1 MSAVKEAFYEKYAQA
16 AIDQQIKYGI
26 PASVT
31 LAQMAIESGMGTNTL
46 STKYNN
52 YFSVKKG
59 SSWDGPVTYHLDD
72 HSYKEPFRVYGSVA
86 ESIEDHSKVLM
97 YPVYQKNVKNLSST
111 DYVNWAYGIGSVYAS
126 EKTYANMLITDI
138 NTYGLSKYDQM
149 AVQQAQQQGLQ
160 IGYAKNNPSQTIQPH
175 APNNQLVQLQGNW
188 ALPIDFSKV
197 EVSSEFGMRKHP
209 ISGEMK
215 KHYGLD
221 MSSKGTPLPVF
232 ATEDNGTIKKVDY
245 QKKGA
250 GNYVIVEYDRQ
261 DGTKFQTTYMHL
273 SKVGVKEGDIVKA
286 GQQLGVSGSTGGST
300 GVHLHFETKVQ
311 KQNGEWQRFNPALYL
326 AELEVRGNMPVAL
339 DKNGKDYLAEARSSM
354 ALGSGQTGNQL
365 QQDQNMR
372 LLANITNSNDPNKW
386 LAYLMQ
392 QNGEQATGQ
401 DMFSELISSM
411 FKAALGLV
419 MKIKADEVADK
430 MANNNSQIEAN
441 GQTQEDNNVVK
452 RDRETVDVKA
462 LQQRASVNFDTECPE
477 QQQSNGQRLA

>member
-72 HSYKEPFRVYGSVA
+72 HPYKEPFRVHGSVA
-86 ESIEDHSKVLM
+86 QSIEAPSKVSM
-97 YPVYQKNVKNLSST
+97 HPVYQKNVKNHSST

-149 AVQQAQQQGLQ
+149 AVQQAQQRGLQ

-188 ALPIDFSKV
+188 ALPIDLSKV
-197 EVSSEFGMRKHP
+197 RLSSEFGVNRPGHKH
-209 ISGEMK
+209 G
-215 KHYGLD
+215 GLD
-221 MSSKGTPLPVF
+221 LSTKGQNLPVF
-232 ATEDNGTIKKVDY
+232 ATEDNGKVTAV
-245 QKKGA
+245 KPNNGAA
-250 GNYVIVEYDRQ
+250 GNMITVEYNRQ

-273 SKVGVKEGDIVKA
+273 SQIGVKKDDIVNA
-286 GQQLGVSGSTGGST
+286 GQQIGVSGNTGDSTGP
-300 GVHLHFETKVQ
+300 HLHFETKVL

-354 ALGSGQTGNQL
+354 SLGSGQTGNQL

>member
-1 MSAVKEAFYEKYAQA
+1 
-16 AIDQQIKYGI
+16 
-26 PASVT
+26 
-31 LAQMAIESGMGTNTL
+31 
-46 STKYNN
+46 
-52 YFSVKKG
+52 
-59 SSWDGPVTYHLDD
+59 
-72 HSYKEPFRVYGSVA
+72 
-86 ESIEDHSKVLM
+86 M

-149 AVQQAQQQGLQ
+149 AVQQAQQRGLQ

-188 ALPIDFSKV
+188 ALPIDLSKV
-197 EVSSEFGMRKHP
+197 RLSSEFGVNRPGHKH
-209 ISGEMK
+209 G
-215 KHYGLD
+215 GLD
-221 MSSKGTPLPVF
+221 LSTKGQNLPVF
-232 ATEDNGTIKKVDY
+232 ATEDNGKVTAV
-245 QKKGA
+245 KPNNGAA
-250 GNYVIVEYDRQ
+250 GNMITVEYSRQ
-261 DGTKFQTTYMHL
+261 DGTKYQTTYMHL
-273 SKVGVKEGDIVKA
+273 SQIGVKKDDIVNA
-286 GQQLGVSGSTGGST
+286 GQQIGVSGNTGDSTGP
-300 GVHLHFETKVQ
+300 HLHFETRVL

-326 AELEVRGNMPVAL
+326 AELEVRGNMPVSL

-354 ALGSGQTGNQL
+354 SLGSGQTGNQL

>member
-1 MSAVKEAFYEKYAQA
+1 
-16 AIDQQIKYGI
+16 
-26 PASVT
+26 
-31 LAQMAIESGMGTNTL
+31 
-46 STKYNN
+46 
-52 YFSVKKG
+52 
-59 SSWDGPVTYHLDD
+59 
-72 HSYKEPFRVYGSVA
+72 
-86 ESIEDHSKVLM
+86 M

-175 APNNQLVQLQGNW
+175 APNYQLVQLQGNW
-188 ALPIDFSKV
+188 ALPIDLSKV
-197 EVSSEFGMRKHP
+197 RLSSEYGVPRPGHKH
-209 ISGEMK
+209 G
-215 KHYGLD
+215 GLD
-221 MSSKGTPLPVF
+221 LSTKGQNLPVF
-232 ATEDNGTIKKVDY
+232 ATEDNGKVTAV
-245 QKKGA
+245 KPNNGAA
-250 GNYVIVEYDRQ
+250 GNMITVEYSRQ
-261 DGTKFQTTYMHL
+261 DGTKYQTTYMHL
-273 SKVGVKEGDIVKA
+273 SQFGVKKGDIVNA
-286 GQQLGVSGSTGGST
+286 GQQIGVSGNTGDSTGP
-300 GVHLHFETKVQ
+300 HLHFETRVL

-326 AELEVRGNMPVAL
+326 AELEVRGNMPVSL
-339 DKNGKDYLAEARSSM
+339 DKNGKDYLAEVRSSM
-354 ALGSGQTGNQL
+354 SLGSGQTGNQL

-419 MKIKADEVADK
+419 VKIKADEVADK

-441 GQTQEDNNVVK
+441 GQSQEDNNVVK

>member
-26 PASVT
+26 PASIT
-31 LAQMAIESGMGTNTL
+31 LQQMALESGYGTSDLAAN
-46 STKYNN
+46 YNN
-52 YFSVKKG
+52 YFGVKAG
-59 SSWDGPVTYHLDD
+59 SSWKGPTIMKVDD
-72 HSYKEPFRVYGSVA
+72 HNYPEAFRVYGSVE
-86 ESIEDHSKVLM
+86 ESVENHSKVLM
-97 YPVYQKNVKNLSST
+97 ASRYRNCFKYSST
-111 DYVNWAYGIGSVYAS
+111 DYRNWAVQIRAAGYAS
-126 EKTYANMLITDI
+126 DKTYAQKLINLI
-138 NTYGLSKYDQM
+138 GENQLYKYDQM
-149 AVQQAQQQGLQ
+149 ALEQARQRGVE
-160 IGYAKNNPSQTIQPH
+160 IGYMRNGKAPSTPTSAPSKQLLNP
-175 APNNQLVQLQGNW
+175 LQGNW
-188 ALPIDFSKV
+188 ALPIDLSKV
-197 EVSSEFGMRKHP
+197 RLSSEYGVNRPGHKH
-209 ISGEMK
+209 G
-215 KHYGLD
+215 GLD
-221 MSSKGTPLPVF
+221 LSTKGQNLPVF
-232 ATEDNGTIKKVDY
+232 ATEDNGKVTAV
-245 QKKGA
+245 KPNNGAA
-250 GNYVIVEYDRQ
+250 GNMITVEYSRQ

-273 SKVGVKEGDIVKA
+273 SQIGVKKDDIVNA
-286 GQQLGVSGSTGGST
+286 GQQIGVSGTTGDSTGP
-300 GVHLHFETKVQ
+300 HLHFETKVL

-326 AELEVRGNMPVAL
+326 AELEVRGNMPVSL
-339 DKNGKDYLAEARSSM
+339 DKNGKDYLAEVRSSM
-354 ALGSGQTGNQL
+354 SLGSGQTGNQL

>member
-1 MSAVKEAFYEKYAQA
+1 M
-16 AIDQQIKYGI
+16 
-26 PASVT
+26 ASRYR
-31 LAQMAIESGMGTNTL
+31 NCF
-46 STKYNN
+46 N
-52 YFSVKKG
+52 Y
-59 SSWDGPVTYHLDD
+59 
-72 HSYKEPFRVYGSVA
+72 
-86 ESIEDHSKVLM
+86 
-97 YPVYQKNVKNLSST
+97 SST
-111 DYVNWAYGIGSVYAS
+111 DYQNWAVQIRAAGYAS
-126 EKTYANMLITDI
+126 DKTYAQKLINLI
-138 NTYGLSKYDQM
+138 GENQLYKYDQM
-149 AVQQAQQQGLQ
+149 ALEQARQRGVE
-160 IGYAKNNPSQTIQPH
+160 IGYMRNSKATSTPTSTPSKQLLNP
-175 APNNQLVQLQGNW
+175 LQGNW
-188 ALPIDFSKV
+188 ALPIDLSKV
-197 EVSSEFGMRKHP
+197 RLSSEFGVNRPGHKH
-209 ISGEMK
+209 G
-215 KHYGLD
+215 GLD
-221 MSSKGTPLPVF
+221 LSTKGQNLPVF
-232 ATEDNGTIKKVDY
+232 ATEDNGKVTAV
-245 QKKGA
+245 KPNNGAA
-250 GNYVIVEYDRQ
+250 GNMITVEYNRQ

-273 SKVGVKEGDIVKA
+273 SQIGVKKDDIVNA
-286 GQQLGVSGSTGGST
+286 GQQIGISGNTGDSTGP
-300 GVHLHFETKVQ
+300 HLHFETKVL

-326 AELEVRGNMPVAL
+326 AELEVRGNMPVSL

-354 ALGSGQTGNQL
+354 SLGSGQAGSQL
-365 QQDQNMR
+365 RQDQNMR

>member
-1 MSAVKEAFYEKYAQA
+1 MKV
-16 AIDQQIKYGI
+16 
-26 PASVT
+26 
-31 LAQMAIESGMGTNTL
+31 
-46 STKYNN
+46 
-52 YFSVKKG
+52 
-59 SSWDGPVTYHLDD
+59 DD
-72 HSYKEPFRVYGSVA
+72 HNYPEAFRVYGSVE
-86 ESIEDHSKVLM
+86 ESVENHSKVLM
-97 YPVYQKNVKNLSST
+97 ASRYRNCFKYSST
-111 DYVNWAYGIGSVYAS
+111 DYQNWAVQIRAAGYAS
-126 EKTYANMLITDI
+126 DKTYAQKLINLI
-138 NTYGLSKYDQM
+138 GENQLYKYDQM
-149 AVQQAQQQGLQ
+149 ALEQARQRGVE
-160 IGYAKNNPSQTIQPH
+160 IGYMRNGKAPSTPTSAPSKQLLNP
-175 APNNQLVQLQGNW
+175 LQGNW
-188 ALPIDFSKV
+188 ALPIDLSKV
-197 EVSSEFGMRKHP
+197 RLSSEYGVNRPGHKH
-209 ISGEMK
+209 G
-215 KHYGLD
+215 GLD
-221 MSSKGTPLPVF
+221 LSTKGQNLPVF
-232 ATEDNGTIKKVDY
+232 ATEDNGKVTAV
-245 QKKGA
+245 KPNNGAA
-250 GNYVIVEYDRQ
+250 GNMITVEYSRQ

-273 SKVGVKEGDIVKA
+273 SQIGVKKDDIVNA
-286 GQQLGVSGSTGGST
+286 GQQIGVSGNTGDSTGP
-300 GVHLHFETKVQ
+300 HLHFETKVL

-326 AELEVRGNMPVAL
+326 AELEVRGNMPVSL
-339 DKNGKDYLAEARSSM
+339 DKNGKDYLAEVRSSM
-354 ALGSGQTGNQL
+354 SLGSGQTGNQL

>member
-1 MSAVKEAFYEKYAQA
+1 MSAAKAAFYEKYAQA

-52 YFSVKKG
+52 FFSVKKG
-59 SSWDGPVTYHLDD
+59 GSWDGPVTYHLDD

-97 YPVYQKNVKNLSST
+97 YPKYQKNVKNLSST
-111 DYVNWAYGIGSVYAS
+111 DYVNWAYGIGPVYAS
-126 EKTYANMLITDI
+126 EKSYANMLITDI
-138 NTYGLSKYDQM
+138 NAYGLSKYDQM
-149 AVQQAQQQGLQ
+149 AVQQAQQRGLQ

-188 ALPIDFSKV
+188 ALPIDLSKV
-197 EVSSEFGMRKHP
+197 RLSSEFGVNRPGHKH
-209 ISGEMK
+209 G
-215 KHYGLD
+215 GLD
-221 MSSKGTPLPVF
+221 LSTKGQNLPVF
-232 ATEDNGTIKKVDY
+232 ATEDNGKVTAV
-245 QKKGA
+245 KPNNGAA
-250 GNYVIVEYDRQ
+250 GNMITVEYSRQ
-261 DGTKFQTTYMHL
+261 DGTKYQTTYMHL
-273 SKVGVKEGDIVKA
+273 SQIGVKKGDIVNA
-286 GQQLGVSGSTGGST
+286 GQQIGVSGNTGDSTGP
-300 GVHLHFETKVQ
+300 HLHFETKVL

-354 ALGSGQTGNQL
+354 SLGSGQAESQL

>member
-1 MSAVKEAFYEKYAQA
+1 MALEQA
-16 AIDQQIKYGI
+16 RQRG
-26 PASVT
+26 V
-31 LAQMAIESGMGTNTL
+31 E
-46 STKYNN
+46 
-52 YFSVKKG
+52 
-59 SSWDGPVTYHLDD
+59 
-72 HSYKEPFRVYGSVA
+72 
-86 ESIEDHSKVLM
+86 
-97 YPVYQKNVKNLSST
+97 
-111 DYVNWAYGIGSVYAS
+111 
-126 EKTYANMLITDI
+126 
-138 NTYGLSKYDQM
+138 
-149 AVQQAQQQGLQ
+149 
-160 IGYAKNNPSQTIQPH
+160 IGYMRNGKAPSTPTSAPSKQLLNP
-175 APNNQLVQLQGNW
+175 LQENW
-188 ALPIDFSKV
+188 ALPIDLSKV
-197 EVSSEFGMRKHP
+197 RLSSEYGVNRPGHKH
-209 ISGEMK
+209 G
-215 KHYGLD
+215 GLD
-221 MSSKGTPLPVF
+221 LSTKGQNLPVF
-232 ATEDNGTIKKVDY
+232 ATEDNGKVTAV
-245 QKKGA
+245 KPNNGAA
-250 GNYVIVEYDRQ
+250 GNMITVEYNRQ

-273 SKVGVKEGDIVKA
+273 SQIGVKKDDIVNA
-286 GQQLGVSGSTGGST
+286 GQQIGVSGNTGDSTGP
-300 GVHLHFETKVQ
+300 HLHFETKVL

-354 ALGSGQTGNQL
+354 SLGSGQAGSQL

>member
-52 YFSVKKG
+52 FFSVKKG
-59 SSWDGPVTYHLDD
+59 GSWDGPVTYHLDD

-97 YPVYQKNVKNLSST
+97 YPKYQKNVKNLSST
-111 DYVNWAYGIGSVYAS
+111 DYVNWAYGIGPVYAS
-126 EKTYANMLITDI
+126 EKSYANMLITDI
-138 NTYGLSKYDQM
+138 NAYGLSKYDQM
-149 AVQQAQQQGLQ
+149 AVQQAQQRGLQ
-160 IGYAKNNPSQTIQPH
+160 IGYAKNNPSQTFQQQT
-175 APNNQLVQLQGNW
+175 PNNQLVQLQGNW
-188 ALPIDFSKV
+188 ALPIDLSKV
-197 EVSSEFGMRKHP
+197 RLSSEFGVTRPGHKH
-209 ISGEMK
+209 G
-215 KHYGLD
+215 GLD
-221 MSSKGTPLPVF
+221 LSTKGQNLPVF
-232 ATEDNGTIKKVDY
+232 ATEDKGKVVKVGY
-245 QKKGA
+245 QKEGA
-250 GNYVIVEYDRQ
+250 GNYVTVEYSRQ

-273 SKVGVKEGDIVKA
+273 SQIGVKKDDIVNA
-286 GQQLGVSGSTGGST
+286 GQQIGVSGTTGRSTGP
-300 GVHLHFETKVQ
+300 HLHFETKVL

-326 AELEVRGNMPVAL
+326 AELEVRGNMPVSL

-354 ALGSGQTGNQL
+354 SLGSGQTGNQL
-365 QQDQNMR
+365 QQDQDMR

-419 MKIKADEVADK
+419 MKIKADEIADK
-430 MANNNSQIEAN
+430 MANNNSQTEAN
-441 GQTQEDNNVVK
+441 GQNQEDNNVVK

-462 LQQRASVNFDTECPE
+462 LQQRASVNFDTEYPE

>member
-1 MSAVKEAFYEKYAQA
+1 MKV
-16 AIDQQIKYGI
+16 
-26 PASVT
+26 
-31 LAQMAIESGMGTNTL
+31 
-46 STKYNN
+46 
-52 YFSVKKG
+52 
-59 SSWDGPVTYHLDD
+59 DD
-72 HSYKEPFRVYGSVA
+72 HNYPEAFRVYGSVE
-86 ESIEDHSKVLM
+86 ESVENHSKVLM
-97 YPVYQKNVKNLSST
+97 ASRYRNCFKYSST
-111 DYVNWAYGIGSVYAS
+111 DYQNWAVQIRAAGYAS
-126 EKTYANMLITDI
+126 DKTYAQKLINLI
-138 NTYGLSKYDQM
+138 GENQLYKYDQM
-149 AVQQAQQQGLQ
+149 ALEQARQRGVE
-160 IGYAKNNPSQTIQPH
+160 IGYMRNGKAPSTPTSAPSKQLLNP
-175 APNNQLVQLQGNW
+175 LQGYW
-188 ALPIDFSKV
+188 ALPIDLSKV
-197 EVSSEFGMRKHP
+197 RLSSEYGVNRPGHKH
-209 ISGEMK
+209 G
-215 KHYGLD
+215 GLD
-221 MSSKGTPLPVF
+221 LSTKGQNLPVF
-232 ATEDNGTIKKVDY
+232 ATEDNGKVTAV
-245 QKKGA
+245 KPNNGAA
-250 GNYVIVEYDRQ
+250 GNMITVEYSRQ

-273 SKVGVKEGDIVKA
+273 SQIGVKKDDIVNA
-286 GQQLGVSGSTGGST
+286 GQQIGVSGNTGDSTGP
-300 GVHLHFETKVQ
+300 HLHFETKVL

-339 DKNGKDYLAEARSSM
+339 DKNGKDYLAEVRSSM
-354 ALGSGQTGNQL
+354 SLGSGQTGNQL

>member
-1 MSAVKEAFYEKYAQA
+1 M
-16 AIDQQIKYGI
+16 
-26 PASVT
+26 ASRYR
-31 LAQMAIESGMGTNTL
+31 NCF
-46 STKYNN
+46 N
-52 YFSVKKG
+52 Y
-59 SSWDGPVTYHLDD
+59 
-72 HSYKEPFRVYGSVA
+72 
-86 ESIEDHSKVLM
+86 
-97 YPVYQKNVKNLSST
+97 SST
-111 DYVNWAYGIGSVYAS
+111 DYQNWAVQIRAAGYAS
-126 EKTYANMLITDI
+126 DKTYAQKLINLI
-138 NTYGLSKYDQM
+138 GENQLYKYDQM
-149 AVQQAQQQGLQ
+149 ALEQARQRGVE
-160 IGYAKNNPSQTIQPH
+160 IGYMRNSKAPSTPTSTPSKQLLNP
-175 APNNQLVQLQGNW
+175 LQGNW
-188 ALPIDFSKV
+188 ALPIDLSKV
-197 EVSSEFGMRKHP
+197 RLSSEFGVNRPGHKH
-209 ISGEMK
+209 G
-215 KHYGLD
+215 GLD
-221 MSSKGTPLPVF
+221 LSTKGQNLPVF
-232 ATEDNGTIKKVDY
+232 ATEDNGKVTAV
-245 QKKGA
+245 KPNNGAA
-250 GNYVIVEYDRQ
+250 GNMITVEYNRQ

-273 SKVGVKEGDIVKA
+273 SQIGVKKDDIVNA
-286 GQQLGVSGSTGGST
+286 GQQIGISGNTGDSTGP
-300 GVHLHFETKVQ
+300 HLHFETKVL

-326 AELEVRGNMPVAL
+326 AELEVRGNMPVSL

-354 ALGSGQTGNQL
+354 SLGSGQAGSQL

>member
-1 MSAVKEAFYEKYAQA
+1 M
-16 AIDQQIKYGI
+16 
-26 PASVT
+26 ASRYR
-31 LAQMAIESGMGTNTL
+31 NCF
-46 STKYNN
+46 N
-52 YFSVKKG
+52 Y
-59 SSWDGPVTYHLDD
+59 
-72 HSYKEPFRVYGSVA
+72 
-86 ESIEDHSKVLM
+86 
-97 YPVYQKNVKNLSST
+97 SST
-111 DYVNWAYGIGSVYAS
+111 DYQNWAVQIRAAGYAS
-126 EKTYANMLITDI
+126 DKTYAQKLINLI
-138 NTYGLSKYDQM
+138 GENQLYKYDQM
-149 AVQQAQQQGLQ
+149 ALEQARQRGVE
-160 IGYAKNNPSQTIQPH
+160 IGYMRNSKAPSTPTSTPSKQLLNP
-175 APNNQLVQLQGNW
+175 LQGNW
-188 ALPIDFSKV
+188 ALPIDLSKV
-197 EVSSEFGMRKHP
+197 RLSSEFGVNRPGHKH
-209 ISGEMK
+209 G
-215 KHYGLD
+215 GLD
-221 MSSKGTPLPVF
+221 LSTKGQNLPVF
-232 ATEDNGTIKKVDY
+232 ATEDNGKVTAV
-245 QKKGA
+245 KPNNGAA
-250 GNYVIVEYDRQ
+250 GNMITVEYNRQ

-273 SKVGVKEGDIVKA
+273 SQIGVKKDDIVNA
-286 GQQLGVSGSTGGST
+286 GQQIGVSGNTGDSTGP
-300 GVHLHFETKVQ
+300 HLHFETKVL

-354 ALGSGQTGNQL
+354 SLGSGQAGSQL

>member
-1 MSAVKEAFYEKYAQA
+1 
-16 AIDQQIKYGI
+16 
-26 PASVT
+26 
-31 LAQMAIESGMGTNTL
+31 
-46 STKYNN
+46 
-52 YFSVKKG
+52 
-59 SSWDGPVTYHLDD
+59 
-72 HSYKEPFRVYGSVA
+72 
-86 ESIEDHSKVLM
+86 M

-149 AVQQAQQQGLQ
+149 AVQQAQQRGLQ

-188 ALPIDFSKV
+188 ALPIDLSKV
-197 EVSSEFGMRKHP
+197 RLSSEFGVNRPGHKH
-209 ISGEMK
+209 G
-215 KHYGLD
+215 GLD
-221 MSSKGTPLPVF
+221 LSTKGQNLPVF
-232 ATEDNGTIKKVDY
+232 ATEDNGKVTAV
-245 QKKGA
+245 KPNNGAA
-250 GNYVIVEYDRQ
+250 GNMITVEYNRQ

-273 SKVGVKEGDIVKA
+273 SQIGVKKDDIVNA
-286 GQQLGVSGSTGGST
+286 GQQIGVSGNTGDSTGP
-300 GVHLHFETKVQ
+300 HLHFETKVL

-354 ALGSGQTGNQL
+354 SLGSGQAGSQL

>member
-1 MSAVKEAFYEKYAQA
+1 MALEQA
-16 AIDQQIKYGI
+16 RQRG
-26 PASVT
+26 V
-31 LAQMAIESGMGTNTL
+31 E
-46 STKYNN
+46 
-52 YFSVKKG
+52 
-59 SSWDGPVTYHLDD
+59 
-72 HSYKEPFRVYGSVA
+72 
-86 ESIEDHSKVLM
+86 
-97 YPVYQKNVKNLSST
+97 
-111 DYVNWAYGIGSVYAS
+111 
-126 EKTYANMLITDI
+126 
-138 NTYGLSKYDQM
+138 
-149 AVQQAQQQGLQ
+149 
-160 IGYAKNNPSQTIQPH
+160 IGYMRNSKAPSTPTSTPSKQLLNP
-175 APNNQLVQLQGNW
+175 LQGNW
-188 ALPIDFSKV
+188 ALPIDLSKV
-197 EVSSEFGMRKHP
+197 RLSSEFGVNRPGHKH
-209 ISGEMK
+209 G
-215 KHYGLD
+215 GLD
-221 MSSKGTPLPVF
+221 LSTKGQNLPVF
-232 ATEDNGTIKKVDY
+232 ATEDNGKVTAV
-245 QKKGA
+245 KPNNGAA
-250 GNYVIVEYDRQ
+250 GNMITVEYNRQ

-273 SKVGVKEGDIVKA
+273 SQIGVKKDDIVNA
-286 GQQLGVSGSTGGST
+286 GQQIGISGNTGDSTGP
-300 GVHLHFETKVQ
+300 HLHFETKVL

-354 ALGSGQTGNQL
+354 SLGSGQAGSQL

-430 MANNNSQIEAN
+430 MANNNSQTEAN